1 MESLR
6 GRSAGAKL
14 QEAMCLAHIGYTCA
28 LAGDYERAAALLD
41 EGVAFF
47 TELGETTWTQV
58 AFRYQ
63 GLLALLDGRIDDA
76 ESLLRTSLREGRE
89 QAPQWEVA
97 HWIEELAAV
106 GAARGEALRAAKL
119 WGATDALFEKLGLA
133 TLEEN
138 RQVRRRF
145 RDDLQEPPDGDSRAE
160 AWAQGHAM
168 TLDQAVAYAL
178 TGEAV
183 GVAPGVGAIRKP
195 P

>member
-1 MESLR
+1 
-6 GRSAGAKL
+6 
-14 QEAMCLAHIGYTCA
+14 MCLAHIGYTCA
-28 LAGDYERAAALLD
+28 LAGDYKRAAALLD
-41 EGVAFF
+41 EGVALF

-63 GLLALLDGRIDDA
+63 GLLALLDGRIDEA
-76 ESLLRTSLREGRE
+76 ESLLRTSLREGRQ

-97 HWIEELAAV
+97 HWIEGLAAV
-106 GAARGEALRAAKL
+106 GAAKGKALQAARL

-133 TLEEN
+133 PLEEN
-138 RQVRRRF
+138 RQVRERF
-145 RDDLQEPPDGDSRAE
+145 RDDLQESPDGDSRAE

-178 TGEAV
+178 TGETV
-183 GVAPGVGAIRKP
+183 GDAPGVNAIRKP